1 MGSVGDFFVMGVG
14 STPMST
20 PTGTTI
26 QYSVPTN
33 PLLKNA
39 AGTATFNDATY
50 KLVCYEIYNTPT
62 TTTGGDDSGV
72 GVSYSDGSTD
82 ATLSAVV
89 NRLYPNTDTGVLVDG
104 AISADSQGYVDVDT
118 IDPNL
123 VFKLGDSIFDDA
135 GALVGTIRN
144 IVTISGGHR
153 IYFDDGS
160 GGATNNLVALAK
172 N

>member
-1 MGSVGDFFVMGVG
+1 MSLDFFVMGTG

-26 QYSVPTN
+26 QSSVPTN
-33 PLLKNA
+33 PLLKTA
-39 AGTATFNDATY
+39 AGVGTFNDATY

-62 TTTGGDDSGV
+62 NPTGAGNTSSV
-72 GVSYSDGSTD
+72 YGVSYSDGSTD

-135 GALVGTIRN
+135 GALVGTVRN

-153 IYFDDGS
+153 I
-160 GGATNNLVALAK
+160 NC
-172 N
+172 